1 MNSVITP
8 PISPDEFSSI
18 PDETKDPKLKT
29 LTSAE
34 EIINTLVVGRKDP
47 FLPPHVDVNEL
58 LIPDTFE
65 YHGQIVTNNV
75 FNAFVSY
82 QNRSGTIKPGDIG
95 GKSTDL
101 LPNDWIMEKI
111 DIDRQVLTLSFEGT
125 FLNID
130 LFNEY

>member
-1 MNSVITP
+1 MGHCKKKS
-8 PISPDEFSSI
+8 
-18 PDETKDPKLKT
+18 
-29 LTSAE
+29 
-34 EIINTLVVGRKDP
+34 
-47 FLPPHVDVNEL
+47 
-58 LIPDTFE
+58 
-65 YHGQIVTNNV
+65 
-75 FNAFVSY
+75 FVSY
-82 QNRSGTIKPGDIG
+82 KNRSGTIKPGDIG